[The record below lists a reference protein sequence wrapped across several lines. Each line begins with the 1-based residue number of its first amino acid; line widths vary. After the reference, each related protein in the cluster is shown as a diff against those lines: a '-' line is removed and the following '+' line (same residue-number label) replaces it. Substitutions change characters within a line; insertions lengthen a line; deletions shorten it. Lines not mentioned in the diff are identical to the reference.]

1 LPDEELVAQIK
12 AVIAELPTYGYRRVH
27 AILKRQALAAG
38 LKPAN
43 HKRVYWVM
51 KVRGLLLDRHAGDD
65 RMLVLSVNSQTRAK
79 KAETLFCNALGSL
92 TGSPLMEMRTLDVA
106 ENSSRS
112 STLEP
117 FYSRACMDISIS
129 ALAAFQG
136 EQTSKS
142 VV

>member
-1 LPDEELVAQIK
+1 VAQIK

-27 AILKRQALAAG
+27 AILKRQALTAG
-38 LKPAN
+38 LKPA
-43 HKRVYWVM
+43 KSQA
-51 KVRGLLLDRHAGDD
+51 GLLGHEGPRPAARSPCRRRSHACAV
-65 RMLVLSVNSQTRAK
+65 RELTTRAK
-79 KAETLFCNALGSL
+79 KAETLFCNALDSL